1 MERTEVI
8 ASVAGDLHA
17 TEHAIDAAITQAT
30 TLVQSFIGARAALS
44 LSPVAATASQAK
56 AMETI
61 AALAAFRHGLQV
73 FVDDEHFHAGVGV
86 ADRDEAEFAFARGS
100 FGIPSIEGAG
110 NREFRRAVEILC
122 GRVRRRLNEALY
134 DL

>member
-30 TLVQSFIGARAALS
+30 VLVQSFIGARAALS

-61 AALAAFRHGLQV
+61 AALAAARESIVACHAELQKDHRRMGFGTYAIGPV
-73 FVDDEHFHAGVGV
+73 AKPDDWLDPKEARSTNHLRSVG
-86 ADRDEAEFAFARGS
+86 
-100 FGIPSIEGAG
+100 
-110 NREFRRAVEILC
+110 
-122 GRVRRRLNEALY
+122 
-134 DL
+134 

>member
-8 ASVAGDLHA
+8 AGVAGDLHA
-17 TEHAIDAAITQAT
+17 TEQAIDAAITQAT

-61 AALAAFRHGLQV
+61 AALAAARESIVACHAELQK
-73 FVDDEHFHAGVGV
+73 DH
-86 ADRDEAEFAFARGS
+86 
-100 FGIPSIEGAG
+100 
-110 NREFRRAVEILC
+110 
-122 GRVRRRLNEALY
+122 RRLGYGAYAIGPVGKPDDWL
-134 DL
+134 DPKPVVRPSGHLRSVG

>member
-17 TEHAIDAAITQAT
+17 TEYAIDAAITQAT

-61 AALAAFRHGLQV
+61 AALAAAREAIV
-73 FVDDEHFHAGVGV
+73 ACHAEMQK
-86 ADRDEAEFAFARGS
+86 DH
-100 FGIPSIEGAG
+100 
-110 NREFRRAVEILC
+110 
-122 GRVRRRLNEALY
+122 RRLGFGAYAVGPIGKPDDWLDPKETRVTGHLRTVA
-134 DL
+134 

>member
-56 AMETI
+56 AMEAI
-61 AALAAFRHGLQV
+61 AALAAARESIVACHAALQKDHRRMGYGV
-73 FVDDEHFHAGVGV
+73 YAAGPLAKPDDWLDPKESRSTAHLRSV
-86 ADRDEAEFAFARGS
+86 A
-100 FGIPSIEGAG
+100 
-110 NREFRRAVEILC
+110 
-122 GRVRRRLNEALY
+122 
-134 DL
+134 

>member
-30 TLVQSFIGARAALS
+30 TLIQSFIGARAALS
-44 LSPVAATASQAK
+44 ISPVAGSASQAK

-61 AALAAFRHGLQV
+61 AALAAARDSIVACHAELQKDHRRMGYGTYAAGPIGKP
-73 FVDDEHFHAGVGV
+73 DDWLDPKDARPMQRLRSVG
-86 ADRDEAEFAFARGS
+86 
-100 FGIPSIEGAG
+100 
-110 NREFRRAVEILC
+110 
-122 GRVRRRLNEALY
+122 
-134 DL
+134 